1 MHKKD
6 VEMQRKVSAI
16 IKIKGTTWMAI
27 AKDMGISNQYL
38 RNVANGI
45 KPNQDKR
52 NELARKLGY
61 QNWSELSKERILL

>member
-38 RNVANGI
+38 RNVANGL

-52 NELARKLGY
+52 NELARRLGY
-61 QNWSELSKERILL
+61 QNWSELSKERIIL

>member
-52 NELARKLGY
+52 NELARRLGY